1 MLRAVRYEQ
10 RLGFRLEESTL
21 RDLLQ
26 VLCSGASATVSGDR
40 WRHELDRVLDETR
53 PCEALVRAVELGVL
67 AGIHPSLT
75 RSDAVAVISRS
86 PNTSPNLYLA
96 GLVYSLSSA
105 QGEEV
110 IGRLRL
116 PKQRAKLVRDTIS
129 LRESQRTLMDSI
141 AIASKLG
148 TLLDRMDLDAVRANA
163 ILAEDRNVRQG
174 LKWYI
179 SKLRNVAALLT
190 GDDLLAMGVVQGTEV
205 GEVLG
210 RLLDARLDGL
220 VKTVGDE
227 REMVR
232 RWISNERTV
241 GKRS

>member
-1 MLRAVRYEQ
+1 MMA
-10 RLGFRLEESTL
+10 
-21 RDLLQ
+21 
-26 VLCSGASATVSGDR
+26 
-40 WRHELDRVLDETR
+40 
-53 PCEALVRAVELGVL
+53 
-67 AGIHPSLT
+67 
-75 RSDAVAVISRS
+75 
-86 PNTSPNLYLA
+86 
-96 GLVYSLSSA
+96 
-105 QGEEV
+105 
-110 IGRLRL
+110 
-116 PKQRAKLVRDTIS
+116 
-129 LRESQRTLMDSI
+129 SI

-148 TLLDRMDLDAVRANA
+148 KLQDLKDLDAVRANA

-232 RWISNERTV
+232 RWISNERSV